1 MFYLYFFLH
10 WFAKKKIEIN
20 LKKKKKKNRKTIK
33 IFDENE

>member
-20 LKKKKKKNRKTIK
+20 LKKKKKRTGRQ
-33 IFDENE
+33 

>member
-20 LKKKKKKNRKTIK
+20 LKKNRKTIK

>member
-20 LKKKKKKNRKTIK
+20 LKKKKKNRKTIK